1 MTPVGRSR
9 RAGELAFAVGLLGFS
24 VAAFWQAFEIS
35 GFSGASTPGVFPMLA
50 SGAMAISA
58 LCILRHTLMMPKPTE
73 HSVSPLR
80 RFIGEVLPP
89 RLMVVLLLVVLYLA
103 AMPWLGFLISSG
115 LFLLAA
121 IAFLWRRGIFQSLLL
136 TAACLGAIYV
146 VFRVV
151 FQVVLPQGTLLR
163 GLF

>member
-1 MTPVGRSR
+1 MTPVRRSR
-9 RAGELAFAVGLLGFS
+9 RAGELAFAIGLLGFS

-73 HSVSPLR
+73 DSVSPLR

-89 RLMVVLLLVVLYLA
+89 RLIVVVLLVVLYLA

-115 LFLLAA
+115 LFLLAT
-121 IAFLWRRGIFQSLLL
+121 IAFLWRRGFLHSLLL
-136 TAACLGAIYV
+136 TAVCLGAIYV